1 MKVKL
6 MTALLNVQTT
16 ILAKSSRGM
25 ADIKAWLEE
34 QKQNILVIFIP
45 LFIIFVILCGFSIAA
60 SKRGLEEN
68 KPWLK
73 NIVIG
78 GLLVSFAAIIVT
90 ILFG

>member
-6 MTALLNVQTT
+6 MTALLNAQTA
-16 ILAKSSRGM
+16 ILAKSSGGM
-25 ADIKAWLEE
+25 ADIKAWIEE

-45 LFIIFVILCGFSIAA
+45 IFIIFVILCGFSIAS